1 MSDIVFN
8 GKPTTTFWIVGG
20 AALIWNLIGLV
31 FYIGHVTISP
41 EALAAMPQAQQD
53 FFTETPTWATAAFAL
68 GVNAGVLGSLF
79 LLLRKAWAVPMFVLS
94 LVAVVVQD
102 IDAFVLRDGF
112 SVVGVNGIIIPSMVV
127 AIAIALLFYARGT
140 KERGWLA

>member
-8 GKPTTTFWIVGG
+8 DKPTTTFWIVGG

-41 EALAAMPQAQQD
+41 EALAAMPQLQQD
-53 FFTETPTWATAAFAL
+53 FFAETPTWAIAAFAL
-68 GVNAGVLGSLF
+68 AANAGVLGSLF
-79 LLLRKAWAVPMFVLS
+79 LLLRKVWAVPMFLLS
-94 LVAVVVQD
+94 LVSVIVQD
-102 IDAFVLRDGF
+102 VDAFVLRDGF
-112 SVVGVNGIIIPSMVV
+112 SVVGVNGIIIPSMIVV
-127 AIAIALLFYARGT
+127 VAIALLFYARST

>member
-8 GKPTTTFWIVGG
+8 DKPTTTFWIVGG

-53 FFTETPTWATAAFAL
+53 FFAETPTWATAAFAL

-79 LLLRKAWAVPMFVLS
+79 LLFRKAWAVPMFVLS

-102 IDAFVLRDGF
+102 IDAFVLRGGF

-127 AIAIALLFYARGT
+127 AIAIALLFYARGS
-140 KERGWLA
+140 KERGWLT

>member
-8 GKPTTTFWIVGG
+8 DKPTTTFWIVGG

-53 FFTETPTWATAAFAL
+53 FFAGTPTWATAAFAL
-68 GVNAGVLGSLF
+68 AVNAGVLGSLF
-79 LLLRKAWAVPMFVLS
+79 LLFRKAWAVPMFLLS
-94 LVAVVVQD
+94 LVAVIVQD
-102 IDAFVLRDGF
+102 VDAFVLRDGF
-112 SVVGVNGIIIPSMVV
+112 SVVGINGIIIPSMVAV
-127 AIAIALLFYARGT
+127 IVIALLFYARGT
-140 KERGWLA
+140 KEKGWLA

>member
-1 MSDIVFN
+1 MSDIVLN

-20 AALIWNLIGLV
+20 AALVWNLFGLV

-41 EALAAMPQAQQD
+41 EALAAMPQLQQD
-53 FFTETPTWATAAFAL
+53 FFTGTPTWATAAFAL

-94 LVAVVVQD
+94 LVSVIVQD

-112 SVVGVNGIIIPSMVV
+112 SVVGINGIIIPSMVV
-127 AIAIALLFYARGT
+127 VIAIALLFYARDT
-140 KERGWLA
+140 KEKGWLA

>member
-1 MSDIVFN
+1 
-8 GKPTTTFWIVGG
+8 
-20 AALIWNLIGLV
+20 V

-41 EALAAMPQAQQD
+41 EALAAMPQLQQD

-94 LVAVVVQD
+94 LVSVIVQD
-102 IDAFVLRDGF
+102 IDAFVLRGGF
-112 SVVGVNGIIIPSMVV
+112 SIVGVNGIIIPSMVV
-127 AIAIALLFYARGT
+127 VIAIALLIYARST

>member
-8 GKPTTTFWIVGG
+8 DKPTTTFWIVGG

-41 EALAAMPQAQQD
+41 EALAAMPQLQQD
-53 FFTETPTWATAAFAL
+53 FFAETPTWATAAFAL
-68 GVNAGVLGSLF
+68 AVNAGVFGSLF
-79 LLLRKAWAVPMFVLS
+79 LLLRKAWAVPMFILS
-94 LVAVVVQD
+94 LVSVIIQD

-112 SVVGVNGIIIPSMVV
+112 SIVGVNGIIIPSMIFAV
-127 AIAIALLFYARGT
+127 ALALLMYSRTT
-140 KERGWLA
+140 KEKGWLS

>member
-8 GKPTTTFWIVGG
+8 DKPTATFWIVGA
-20 AALIWNLIGLV
+20 AALVWNLIGLV
-31 FYIGHVTISP
+31 FYIGHVTITP

-94 LVAVVVQD
+94 LVALIAQD

-112 SVVGVNGIIIPSMVV
+112 SVVGVNGIIIPSMVFV
-127 AIAIALLFYARGT
+127 IAIALLFYARSV
-140 KERGWLA
+140 KEQRWLT

>member
-8 GKPTTTFWIVGG
+8 DKPTTTFWIVGG

-41 EALAAMPQAQQD
+41 EALAAMPQLQQD
-53 FFTETPTWATAAFAL
+53 FFAETPTWAIAAFAL
-68 GVNAGVLGSLF
+68 AANAGVLGSLF
-79 LLLRKAWAVPMFVLS
+79 LLLRKAWAVPMFLLS
-94 LVAVVVQD
+94 LVSVIVQD
-102 IDAFVLRDGF
+102 VDAFVLRDGF
-112 SVVGVNGIIIPSMVV
+112 SVVGVNGVIIPSMIIVV
-127 AIAIALLFYARGT
+127 AIALLFYARST